1 MDNIYES
8 IEEYNPN
15 KKGKILILFDN
26 KTADTLSVKE
36 IEKIVTELLI
46 RDYTMLICCMK
57 KY

>member
-15 KKGKILILFDN
+15 NKGKILILFDN

-36 IEKIVTELLI
+36 IQKIVTELLT
-46 RDYTMLICCMK
+46 RDLIEN
-57 KY
+57 YY